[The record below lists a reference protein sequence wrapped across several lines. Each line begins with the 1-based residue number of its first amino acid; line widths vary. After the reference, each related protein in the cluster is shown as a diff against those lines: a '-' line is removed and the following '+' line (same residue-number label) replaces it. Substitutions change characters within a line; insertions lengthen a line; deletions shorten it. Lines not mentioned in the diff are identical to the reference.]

1 KFIVLIKLKMSTATV
16 KPDPGD
22 IQTRLLNLAGQL
34 PAGINQ
40 AALRSHLSD
49 LPMDRII
56 QCINQLTQS
65 GKLEVLQTANR
76 ELLWRLRDA
85 SADRRLD
92 GLDTKEVMV
101 YEQLRAFGNKGASAQ
116 QLQSRSAMPQREIG
130 KCLNSLEA
138 KKLVK
143 TVRPVGHAKK
153 KIFMLFELE
162 PDASLQ
168 AGTFFSGEGFDQEF
182 VDVLCQQCTLYLRRK
197 AEAAATPAATTS
209 ASATLE
215 EVQQFIGQS
224 RVSTVA
230 LSLDDIRRV
239 LRALTLEGV
248 VETRPGPYA
257 GAGSSCLYRLARSQ
271 LPASGDFGA
280 VRVPCVSCPV
290 APDCRIGGEIS
301 PIGCVYLTDWAKGQ
315 F

>member
-1 KFIVLIKLKMSTATV
+1 
-16 KPDPGD
+16 
-22 IQTRLLNLAGQL
+22 
-34 PAGINQ
+34 
-40 AALRSHLSD
+40 
-49 LPMDRII
+49 MDRII

-143 TVRPVGHAKK
+143 IVRP
-153 KIFMLFELE
+153 
-162 PDASLQ
+162 

-197 AEAAATPAATTS
+197 AEAAATSAATTS